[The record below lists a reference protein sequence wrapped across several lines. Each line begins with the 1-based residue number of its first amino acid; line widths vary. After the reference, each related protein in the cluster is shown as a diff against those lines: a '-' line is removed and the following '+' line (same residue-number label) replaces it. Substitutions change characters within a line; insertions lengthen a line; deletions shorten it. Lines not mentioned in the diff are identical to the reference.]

1 MFVRG
6 IHHILTAELDRR
18 SNTQVQT
25 KLIVIEKM
33 SIRIREEVLSDG
45 FINMGRYTPDYP
57 LTYPT
62 LSASTG
68 AAVAYLNG
76 TLRIAY

>member
-1 MFVRG
+1 
-6 IHHILTAELDRR
+6 
-18 SNTQVQT
+18 
-25 KLIVIEKM
+25 M

>member
-6 IHHILTAELDRR
+6 THHTLNAELDRR
-18 SNTQVQT
+18 SYTQVQT

-33 SIRIREEVLSDG
+33 SIRIREEVLLDG
-45 FINMGRYTPDYP
+45 FINMGQYATDHP

-62 LSASTG
+62 AIF
-68 AAVAYLNG
+68 AEVFQK
-76 TLRIAY
+76 